1 VNTNQLTI
9 TGAPHSMD
17 TYLYRVQL
25 TTNFKCDANALPP
38 QNALIIN
45 DCPNGLDDTYS
56 VDE

>member
-1 VNTNQLTI
+1 
-9 TGAPHSMD
+9 MD